1 MKSAIGN
8 YLLHSLKI
16 ATHDGTFHCDD
27 ALAVYLLKQ
36 LPKFRNAEIIRTR
49 DRDVMFE
56 ADARVDVCGIY
67 DTEKWCFDHHQPSFK
82 LTMADLR
89 PGLKQADIKLS
100 SAGLVY
106 HNFGEEIIASQMKID
121 SDDPAVKKVWRKVY
135 ENFIREVDA
144 IDNGIEMCEGEPK
157 YRISTGLSSRVAH
170 LNPRWNENQTPEELL
185 LRFHKAV
192 KLVGKEFYHMVDFY
206 AKSWI
211 PSRVIVEKAIVN
223 RKKEHDTGEIAVLH
237 EGVCP
242 WKDHLFEIEEE
253 LGIKGEIKFVV
264 YRDITNSFRVQ
275 AVPIKEGSFTSR
287 KFHRRKPNSLRFLEP
302 CSHKMGVSSDI
313 ESSANFSFCRCI
325 EISRKALPWKG
336 KREDDLNQ
344 AVGIKGCIFVHNSG
358 FIGGHQ
364 TLEGALIMAKKALLT
379 SNANG
384 NGKKASS

>member
-1 MKSAIGN
+1 
-8 YLLHSLKI
+8 
-16 ATHDGTFHCDD
+16 
-27 ALAVYLLKQ
+27 
-36 LPKFRNAEIIRTR
+36 
-49 DRDVMFE
+49 MFE

-287 KFHRRKPNSLRFLEP
+287 K
-302 CSHKMGVSSDI
+302 
-313 ESSANFSFCRCI
+313 
-325 EISRKALPWKG
+325 ALPWKG